1 MVKKKEDEIPEWVTD
16 EIQNAK
22 FKKPEEIKKS
32 GYILE
37 FYYED
42 NKIDVQ
48 LYDAVEDGRHIVT
61 MDVSKDI
68 KIDDLLKGEVYEFVF
83 DQPSKS
89 ITFDV
94 FEKNRFVTTIIPL
107 ELLWGPYAVFLD
119 DEKIYFHDYINNGT
133 HVWLNMKPETSGEIA
148 IIGTTAIPEFPMV
161 TPLVIG
167 FLMIFLVPFIQKFNL
182 H

>member
-1 MVKKKEDEIPEWVTD
+1 MVKKKDDIPDWVSD

-61 MDVSKDI
+61 MDVGKKI

-83 DQPSKS
+83 DQHKAPLSKKVS
-89 ITFDV
+89 EFLEKEKEIEMKAIYQFDL
-94 FEKNRFVTTIIPL
+94 KSL
-107 ELLWGPYAVFLD
+107 ELLDVSSNETADASD
-119 DEKIYFHDYINNGT
+119 DIE
-133 HVWLNMKPETSGEIA
+133 E
-148 IIGTTAIPEFPMV
+148 
-161 TPLVIG
+161 
-167 FLMIFLVPFIQKFNL
+167 
-182 H
+182 

>member
-1 MVKKKEDEIPEWVTD
+1 MVKKKDDIPDWVTD

-22 FKKPEEIKKS
+22 FKKPQEIKKS

-61 MDVSKDI
+61 MDVVGKNI

-83 DQPSKS
+83 DQHKAPLSKKVS
-89 ITFDV
+89 EFLEKEKEIEMKAIYQFDL
-94 FEKNRFVTTIIPL
+94 KSL
-107 ELLWGPYAVFLD
+107 ELMDVSSNEAATD
-119 DEKIYFHDYINNGT
+119 DDTE
-133 HVWLNMKPETSGEIA
+133 E
-148 IIGTTAIPEFPMV
+148 
-161 TPLVIG
+161 
-167 FLMIFLVPFIQKFNL
+167 
-182 H
+182 

>member
-1 MVKKKEDEIPEWVTD
+1 MVKKKDDIPDWVTD

-22 FKKPEEIKKS
+22 FKKPQEIKKS

-61 MDVSKDI
+61 MDVLGKDI

-83 DQPSKS
+83 DQHKAPLSKKVS
-89 ITFDV
+89 EFL
-94 FEKNRFVTTIIPL
+94 EKEKEIEMKAIYQFNLKSL
-107 ELLWGPYAVFLD
+107 ELLDVSSNEDFAD
-119 DEKIYFHDYINNGT
+119 NDME
-133 HVWLNMKPETSGEIA
+133 E
-148 IIGTTAIPEFPMV
+148 
-161 TPLVIG
+161 
-167 FLMIFLVPFIQKFNL
+167 
-182 H
+182 

>member
-1 MVKKKEDEIPEWVTD
+1 MMTILSGGQKVKKKKQKLQSRFTMVKKKEDEIPEWVTD

-22 FKKPEEIKKS
+22 FKKPEELKKQ

-61 MDVSKDI
+61 MDVPKTI

-83 DQPSKS
+83 NQHKAPLSKKVS
-89 ITFDV
+89 DFLEKEKEIEMKAIYQFDL
-94 FEKNRFVTTIIPL
+94 KSL
-107 ELLWGPYAVFLD
+107 ELLDVGSSESSNDD
-119 DEKIYFHDYINNGT
+119 DE
-133 HVWLNMKPETSGEIA
+133 
-148 IIGTTAIPEFPMV
+148 
-161 TPLVIG
+161 
-167 FLMIFLVPFIQKFNL
+167 
-182 H
+182 

>member
-1 MVKKKEDEIPEWVTD
+1 MVKKKKEDEIPEWVTD

-22 FKKPEEIKKS
+22 FKKPEELKKS

-61 MDVSKDI
+61 MDVPKSV

-83 DQPSKS
+83 DQHKAPLSKKVAEYLQKEKE
-89 ITFDV
+89 IDMNAIYQ
-94 FEKNRFVTTIIPL
+94 FELKSL
-107 ELLWGPYAVFLD
+107 ELLDVGSNEAED
-119 DEKIYFHDYINNGT
+119 DAE
-133 HVWLNMKPETSGEIA
+133 E
-148 IIGTTAIPEFPMV
+148 
-161 TPLVIG
+161 
-167 FLMIFLVPFIQKFNL
+167 
-182 H
+182 